1 MKILHDAEQHIVNAS
16 VLKAADLH
24 MQHVR
29 CPACA
34 EFGFFR
40 WPSGWDGHAQVCKGL
55 SDGSVEERKKEFKS
69 AQPVA
74 ELGDRLAKALRP
86 LKV

>member
-1 MKILHDAEQHIVNAS
+1 MKILHDSEQYIVNAS
-16 VLKAADLH
+16 VLTAANLH

-34 EFGFFR
+34 DFGFFR

-69 AQPVA
+69 A
-74 ELGDRLAKALRP
+74 LGHLFLN
-86 LKV
+86 